1 MTAPA
6 ASSWRGVVRRVLLLG
21 VATGLALLV
30 FGVVSAQRPP
40 IVARYSVAMP
50 GLSAPLRI
58 VQLSDSHASA
68 IDMPAARL
76 ERVVAQIN
84 ALKPDMIVLTGDY
97 VSGDPDRWGV
107 AATARALAPF
117 KALQAPLGVYAVNG
131 NHDNPG
137 PTQKAL
143 RSGPV
148 RLLIG
153 EPVDIGPVTIVG
165 ADSIQRGSMAVEA
178 MRAAIRKASKGKP
191 VLVIVHEPVFFSWL
205 YPSRSVLMIAGHTH
219 GGQVN
224 LPLFGPIMLPTD
236 FYRSHRRG
244 VFREGVHTLLVS
256 SGLGT
261 TNLPMRIGVPPEIV
275 ELTLVPA
282 LAGNAS
288 RTLPDQP
295 GRNSGT
301 DK

>member
-1 MTAPA
+1 LTAPA
-6 ASSWRGVVRRVLLLG
+6 TPALRGTLR
-21 VATGLALLV
+21 LALLLIVVAGLGLSV
-30 FGVVSAQRPP
+30 FGVVSAQRAP
-40 IVARYSVAMP
+40 IVARYSIAMP

-68 IDMPAARL
+68 IDMPVARL
-76 ERVVAQIN
+76 GRVVAQIN
-84 ALKPDMIVLTGDY
+84 ALQPDVVLLTGDY

-107 AATARALAPF
+107 AATEKALAPF

-137 PTQKAL
+137 STSKAL

-148 RLLIG
+148 RLLVG
-153 EPVDIGPVTIVG
+153 EAADVGPVTIVG
-165 ADSIQRGSMAVEA
+165 ADSIQRGTIAVEA
-178 MRAAIRKASKGKP
+178 MRKAIHKAPKDKP
-191 VLVIVHEPVFFSWL
+191 VLVIVHEPIFFTWL
-205 YPSRSVLMIAGHTH
+205 YPRRPVLMIAGHTH
-219 GGQVN
+219 GGQVV

-244 VFREGVHTLLVS
+244 VFREGIHTLLVS

-261 TNLPMRIGVPPEIV
+261 TAIPVRIGVPPEIV
-275 ELTLVPA
+275 ELTLVPV
-282 LAGNAS
+282 
-288 RTLPDQP
+288 QP

-301 DK
+301 DR

>member
-1 MTAPA
+1 MLF
-6 ASSWRGVVRRVLLLG
+6 LLI
-21 VATGLALLV
+21 VALGLALFI
-30 FGVVSAQRPP
+30 FGVVSAQRAP
-40 IVARYSVAMP
+40 IVARYRVVMP
-50 GLSAPLRI
+50 GLSAPLHI

-84 ALKPDMIVLTGDY
+84 ALKPDLVVLTGDY
-97 VSGDPDRWGV
+97 VSGDPARWDV
-107 AATARALAPF
+107 TATAAALAPF

-137 PTQKAL
+137 STLKAL

-148 RLLIG
+148 RLLVG
-153 EPVDIGPVTIVG
+153 ESVDIGPVTVIG
-165 ADSIQRGSMAVEA
+165 SDSILRESIAVEA
-178 MRAAIRKASKGKP
+178 MRLAIDKAPKRKP
-191 VLVIVHEPVFFSWL
+191 VIVIVHEPIFFTWL
-205 YPSRSVLMIAGHTH
+205 YPRRPLLMIAGHTH
-219 GGQVN
+219 GGQLN
-224 LPLFGPIMLPTD
+224 LPLLGPIMLPTD

-261 TNLPMRIGVPPEIV
+261 TAIPVRIGVPPEIV

-282 LAGNAS
+282 
-288 RTLPDQP
+288 QP
-295 GRNSGT
+295 GKNSGT
-301 DK
+301 DR